1 MDTERKKYLFV
12 IKESYIDKYGQF
24 IGAIHYE
31 KDLTDD
37 ELCEEVK
44 DIQSK
49 RPIKFGY
56 MEISGEIKYQGIS
69 YIGLADILYG
79 KVWRVCK
86 DYKAYYFDTK
96 KECIEFVRSHFDG
109 EFKKACLMLLAHQ
122 KGRAKSIM

>member
-1 MDTERKKYLFV
+1 MDKKTKKYLFV

-56 MEISGEIKYQGIS
+56 MEISG
-69 YIGLADILYG
+69 
-79 KVWRVCK
+79 
-86 DYKAYYFDTK
+86 
-96 KECIEFVRSHFDG
+96 
-109 EFKKACLMLLAHQ
+109 
-122 KGRAKSIM
+122 